1 MKKPLGLLGCASV
14 TAALRAPNNK
24 FSVKKGLVVTCHER
38 VLVSMGCNTQGE
50 FPAGMLQRWSLSVL
64 APAPDADL
72 GRCLA
77 ADGLYLYTT
86 NSVGRG
92 ISKLGSGLHGT
103 LR

>member
-1 MKKPLGLLGCASV
+1 M
-14 TAALRAPNNK
+14 
-24 FSVKKGLVVTCHER
+24 TCHEHM
-38 VLVSMGCNTQGE
+38 LVFLGCSPQENSQLECSSCSVTE
-50 FPAGMLQRWSLSVL
+50 LLSAVL
-64 APAPDADL
+64 APAADADL

>member
-1 MKKPLGLLGCASV
+1 MSICW
-14 TAALRAPNNK
+14 
-24 FSVKKGLVVTCHER
+24 FSVAVVATQQCNDHGESP
-38 VLVSMGCNTQGE
+38 VLYVTE
-50 FPAGMLQRWSLSVL
+50 EVPALFFLPDS
-64 APAPDADL
+64 DADL

>member
-1 MKKPLGLLGCASV
+1 MLLV
-14 TAALRAPNNK
+14 TWKIPALFFLPG
-24 FSVKKGLVVTCHER
+24 S
-38 VLVSMGCNTQGE
+38 
-50 FPAGMLQRWSLSVL
+50 
-64 APAPDADL
+64 DADL

>member
-1 MKKPLGLLGCASV
+1 MENFQFC
-14 TAALRAPNNK
+14 
-24 FSVKKGLVVTCHER
+24 
-38 VLVSMGCNTQGE
+38 
-50 FPAGMLQRWSLSVL
+50 MLQRRSALFFLPDS
-64 APAPDADL
+64 DADL